1 MTTPDTAA
9 ASAAEEPFD
18 FERSMTELE
27 ALVSQLE
34 GGELSLEAS
43 LEAYRRGTQ
52 LLVACRGRL
61 VAVRQHVEMLDGGV
75 LRAFGSGD
83 EP

>member
-1 MTTPDTAA
+1 MTKPDTAA
-9 ASAAEEPFD
+9 APAAEEPFD

-52 LLVACRGRL
+52 LLVACRERL
-61 VAVRQHVEMLDGGV
+61 AAVRQHVEMLDGGV
-75 LRAFGSGD
+75 LRAFESGG
-83 EP
+83 EA